1 MTAPVLPRIPDVPDD
16 VGVEIAF
23 VGSHAPQIFLGK
35 GDPPEV
41 LATIHDAYARMGQRI
56 QEAKLD
62 ALVVIALDHIHNH
75 FFDLVPSFTV
85 YTGSPV
91 VAALNQTTVEMPG
104 RPDLAN
110 GLLDHLLTHDFDPA
124 WSQKEV
130 LDHSFMVP
138 LHFAAKGGMD
148 VPIIPIIVNTYV
160 PPQPEIT
167 RCFKL
172 GREIARWADNAGLRI
187 GTLGTGGMSHYP
199 GTPRYYNPDI
209 PADRE
214 VLSWLEN
221 GDVDKLIGMS
231 AKELDETG
239 MTELRNWAVAIGAR
253 GAGPSAAHVTY
264 EPTDH
269 CGYAVIEF

>member
-1 MTAPVLPRIPDVPDD
+1 MSEPALPETRVADD

-23 VGSHAPQIFLGK
+23 VGSHAPQIFLQK

-41 LATIHDAYARMGQRI
+41 LAKVHEAYERMGQRI
-56 QEAKLD
+56 DEANLD

-75 FFDLVPSFTV
+75 FYDLVPTYTV
-85 YTGSPV
+85 YTGAPV
-91 VAALNQTTVEMPG
+91 RAALNQTTVEVPA

-110 GLLDHLLTHDFDPA
+110 SLLDHLLANDFDPA
-124 WSQKEV
+124 WSQNAV

-138 LHFAAKGGMD
+138 IHFGLKGGLN
-148 VPIIPIIVNTYV
+148 VPIIPIVVNTYV

-167 RCFKL
+167 RCYKL
-172 GREIARWADNAGLRI
+172 GREIAQWASNSGLRI

-209 PADRE
+209 TADEE
-214 VLSWLEN
+214 VYGWLQE
-221 GDVDKLIGMS
+221 GRFDKLVAMS

-239 MTELRNWAVAIGAR
+239 MTELRNWAVAIAAR
-253 GAGPSAAHVTY
+253 GANPQAVHGMY
-264 EPTDH
+264 EPTNH